1 VPFNF
6 ENRKA
11 LDMCSLSPQKQNP
24 PSRVCHN
31 HDTSNERRFVN
42 VNPVS
47 AKEAMA
53 RMSVP
58 IGQAGSYSAII
69 DARSEDEFALD
80 HLPGAINWPSL
91 NNEQRIVIGTLYKQA
106 GPFEAKKKGA
116 GMVAAN
122 IANHIDKHV
131 IALPKGWQPLVY
143 CWRGGKRS
151 GSLALILGQI
161 GFKVAVIEGGYK
173 AFRSE
178 LVTAIP
184 PLSER
189 LQWRVICGPT
199 GSGKTR
205 LLHCLQAQGAQVLD
219 LEGLA
224 KHRSSV
230 LGFIPGEQ
238 QPSQKKFDTL
248 IWDALRQMDPS
259 KPVYVESES
268 RKVGNL
274 AVPESL
280 IAAVRSGQ
288 CFLLELSDDERVKL
302 LLEDYDFF
310 VKDPTLFAK
319 RLDALVAIRGK
330 QLVETWK
337 SNIAQGKIDIVVRE
351 LLTLHYD
358 PTYFASMKRN
368 FSQIDRAKSLK
379 ADNRSIVCLTD
390 IAKQL
395 ALT

>member
-1 VPFNF
+1 
-6 ENRKA
+6 
-11 LDMCSLSPQKQNP
+11 M
-24 PSRVCHN
+24 
-31 HDTSNERRFVN
+31 N

-53 RMSVP
+53 RMALP
-58 IGQAGSYSAII
+58 MGQPGAYSAII

-80 HLPGAINWPSL
+80 HLPGAVNWPSL

-116 GMVAAN
+116 GLVAAN
-122 IANHIDKHV
+122 IASHIEKH
-131 IALPKGWQPLVY
+131 IIDLPKSWQPLVY

-161 GFKVAVIEGGYK
+161 GFKVAIIEGGYK

-184 PLSER
+184 PLAER
-189 LQWRVICGPT
+189 IQWRVICGPT

-219 LEGLA
+219 LEALA
-224 KHRSSV
+224 NHRSSV
-230 LGFIPGEQ
+230 LGFIPGEP

-248 IWDALRQMDPS
+248 IWDALRKMDLS

-280 IAAVRSGQ
+280 IVAVRSGQ
-288 CFLLELSDDERVKL
+288 CYQLELSDDERVKL
-302 LLEDYDFF
+302 LLEDYEFF
-310 VKDPTLFAK
+310 VKTPTLFAS
-319 RLDALVAIRGK
+319 RLNALVAIRGK
-330 QLVETWK
+330 QQVENWQ
-337 SNIAQGKIDIVVRE
+337 SHIEQGQIDIVVRE

-368 FSQIDRAKSLK
+368 FVRIENAKVLTAQS
-379 ADNRSIVCLTD
+379 RSMGCLTA
-390 IAKQL
+390 IAQE
-395 ALT
+395 LTLT